1 VPGSGGAERG
11 RPVRLAYVVS
21 HPIQYQAPLL
31 RRIAREPGI
40 DLTVLYSSDFSTREY
55 LDRGFGREVAWDVPL
70 LEGYKY
76 KILPRLPG
84 AREVYSAK
92 APSRGYLSAFVKGKF
107 DVAWVHGYHTA
118 NALQAMVAARLTG
131 ARVLVRSD
139 STLTD
144 RERSRAKRAL
154 RRIFFGGL
162 SGLVDGV
169 LTCGTRNAE
178 YWRAMLPG
186 KQQFLMPYA
195 VDNAWFAA
203 RAEEAKV
210 RREELRAELGLE
222 AGRPVIL
229 FAGKLVER
237 KRCGDLVA
245 AYGQMAE
252 EWAAAADKDRLKDA
266 GQVRVGRGPYLQE
279 PVGRGPYL
287 LIAGD
292 GAERAGLEA
301 EVRGMG
307 EAAEGVK
314 FLGFRN
320 QGELPGLYELCDV
333 FCLPSTREPW
343 GLAVNEVMAC
353 GRAVVVSDVVGC
365 AVDLVGDGE
374 NGCVFEAGDVGALA
388 AALWRVLGKPGV
400 AERMGA
406 MGAERILSW
415 DFEADVRGLRAALGS
430 KSG

>member
-1 VPGSGGAERG
+1 M
-11 RPVRLAYVVS
+11 RLAYVVS

-84 AREVYSAK
+84 AKKVYSAK

-144 RERSRAKRAL
+144 RERGAGKRAV

-169 LTCGTRNAE
+169 LTCGTRNGE
-178 YWRAMLPG
+178 YWSAMLPG
-186 KQQFLMPYA
+186 KPQFLMPYA
-195 VDNAWFAA
+195 VDNAWFRA
-203 RAEEAKV
+203 RAEAAKV
-210 RREELRAELGLE
+210 GREALRAELGLE

-245 AYGQMAE
+245 AYGRLAGM
-252 EWAAAADKDRLKDA
+252 EWARTDEDRPNDA
-266 GQVRVGRGPYLQE
+266 GDEGVGRRPFIWSQT
-279 PVGRGPYL
+279 GRT
-287 LIAGD
+287 
-292 GAERAGLEA
+292 
-301 EVRGMG
+301 M
-307 EAAEGVK
+307 
-314 FLGFRN
+314 
-320 QGELPGLYELCDV
+320 PG
-333 FCLPSTREPW
+333 TRESGLDLMLW
-343 GLAVNEVMAC
+343 G
-353 GRAVVVSDVVGC
+353 G
-365 AVDLVGDGE
+365 DL
-374 NGCVFEAGDVGALA
+374 
-388 AALWRVLGKPGV
+388 
-400 AERMGA
+400 
-406 MGAERILSW
+406 IY
-415 DFEADVRGLRAALGS
+415 
-430 KSG
+430 

>member
-1 VPGSGGAERG
+1 MRVRAQSGRKAKGTGSRNPG
-11 RPVRLAYVVS
+11 PVRLAYVVS

-55 LDRGFGREVAWDVPL
+55 KDRGFGREVAWDVPL

-84 AREVYSAK
+84 ARKVYSAK
-92 APSRGYLSAFVKGKF
+92 APSRGYLSAFVSGKF

-118 NALQAMVAARLTG
+118 NAMQAMMAARLTG
-131 ARVLVRSD
+131 AKTLVRSD

-144 RERSRAKRAL
+144 RERSAGKQAV

-162 SGLVDGV
+162 RGLVDGV

-186 KQQFLMPYA
+186 RPQFLMPYA

-203 RAEEAKV
+203 RASEARAK
-210 RREELRAELGLE
+210 REDLRAELGLE

-229 FAGKLVER
+229 YAGKLVER
-237 KRCGDLVA
+237 KRCADLVA
-245 AYGQMAE
+245 AFGKLAT
-252 EWAAAADKDRLKDA
+252 
-266 GQVRVGRGPYLQE
+266 GRRIPGT
-279 PVGRGPYL
+279 RGERHPYL

-301 EVRGMG
+301 QARELGD
-307 EAAEGVK
+307 EAREGIK

-320 QGELPGLYELCDV
+320 QGELPALYELCEV
-333 FCLPSTREPW
+333 FCLPSTHEPW

-353 GRAVVVSDVVGC
+353 GRAVVVSDAVGC
-365 AVDLVGDGE
+365 AVDLVTDGE
-374 NGCVFEAGDVGALA
+374 NGCVFAAGDVEALAGALRRVLENPEVAARMGALA
-388 AALWRVLGKPGV
+388 A
-400 AERMGA
+400 ER
-406 MGAERILSW
+406 LQSW
-415 DFEADVRGLRAALGS
+415 DFEADVRGLRAALAGMD
-430 KSG
+430 

>member
-1 VPGSGGAERG
+1 M
-11 RPVRLAYVVS
+11 RLAYVVS

-55 LDRGFGREVAWDVPL
+55 QDRGFGREVAWDVPL

-84 AREVYSAK
+84 AKKVYSAK
-92 APSRGYLSAFVKGKF
+92 APSRGYLSAFVRGKF

-118 NALQAMVAARLTG
+118 NAMQAMLAARLTG
-131 ARVLVRSD
+131 AKTLVRSD
-139 STLTD
+139 STLID
-144 RERSRAKRAL
+144 RERSKGKQAV
-154 RRIFFGGL
+154 RRVFFTGL

-186 KQQFLMPYA
+186 KPQFLMPYA
-195 VDNAWFAA
+195 VDNAWFASRAQDAA
-203 RAEEAKV
+203 RV
-210 RREELRAELGLE
+210 REQLRAELGLE

-237 KRCGDLVA
+237 KRCADLVDAFARLA
-245 AYGQMAE
+245 AGK
-252 EWAAAADKDRLKDA
+252 WNGRL
-266 GQVRVGRGPYLQE
+266 
-279 PVGRGPYL
+279 PYL

-292 GAERAGLEA
+292 GGERAALE
-301 EVRGMG
+301 EKVRAMGAHG
-307 EAAEGVK
+307 EAVK

-320 QGELPGLYELCDV
+320 QGELPALYELCDV
-333 FCLPSTREPW
+333 FVLPSTHEPW

-353 GRAVVVSDVVGC
+353 RRAVIVSDAVGC
-365 AVDLVGDGE
+365 AADLVGDGE
-374 NGCVFEAGDVGALA
+374 NGCVFRAGDVESLAGALR
-388 AALWRVLGKPGV
+388 RVLGADGYAAV
-400 AERMGA
+400 GMSQRMGA
-406 MGAERILSW
+406 LGAARISAW
-415 DFEADVRGLRAALGS
+415 DFEADLRGLKLALEAIA
-430 KSG
+430 K